1 MFEEALAAHR
11 YIGLS
16 YLMSEKLDEARKAFT
31 QVVKSAPENKM
42 NQKLLKLVESVIA
55 NKTRCPR
62 SEEEILKL
70 I

>member
-1 MFEEALAAHR
+1 M
-11 YIGLS
+11 
-16 YLMSEKLDEARKAFT
+16 MSEKLDEARKAFT